1 MEPKRQQHGD
11 AHEGPPA
18 TARPAGAEGAGENGA
33 GDGGEEKSGGAFNR
47 GGEKQP
53 SKRTSV
59 RRSLPALIDVDDLN
73 GLLDTEG

>member
-1 MEPKRQQHGD
+1 MEPKKQQH
-11 AHEGPPA
+11 ANSHERPLA
-18 TARPAGAEGAGENGA
+18 TARGAGAVGVGENGA

>member
-1 MEPKRQQHGD
+1 MEPKKQHTKKVHD
-11 AHEGPPA
+11 GPPA
-18 TARPAGAEGAGENGA
+18 AAGGAEKAGENGA
-33 GDGGEEKSGGAFNR
+33 GDGGEEKSGEAFNR
-47 GGEKQP
+47 GREKQ